1 MKRAPECMR
10 ISGFVHGVNNPE
22 LTKRLNEHVPKTMEE
37 MMTVTTA
44 FIRGE
49 TAAASKKKRSRT
61 METHRI
67 NPKGMF
73 LSRNLTSEVSHGKDG
88 GLAGH
93 STATVCSLKQIER
106 VGAAGRLSHLIKKLS
121 KNDKAESDS
130 KLCPCQ
136 RIITFPTLTTRPWGQ
151 EGRLVVMMIEE
162 CATVTTSFTETLK
175 EAEVRHENFKIALH
189 PNFLD
194 QEVAIGGMISA
205 KGRIELCSL
214 LKKNL
219 DIFVWQPSD
228 MTGVLRPI
236 AEHRL
241 NIREGYSPIRQKKRG
256 QAPERAKAIQA
267 ERNPE
272 SRLLH
277 DPTHQLNISA
287 PLLPGVTKWRVMLGV
302 HISRYRQGHSVKG
315 TDLADFP
322 CREASQQHQRYV
334 SDRNPTSVVVI
345 IHGQIIMCRWIRC
358 WPYTDLCRW
367 ERRVHVALRWGF
379 SNVHVSVDSK
389 LVANQFLGTYDA
401 KEENMVKY
409 LKKAKSLIN
418 GFVNF
423 SISQVPRGKNKKADA
438 LRKITST
445 SFAHLSK
452 QVLVEVL
459 KEKSIQEEE
468 VATVEE
474 EEGPTWMTLIMDYL
488 KDGTLLGDRK
498 EASKLRI
505 KAR

>member
-1 MKRAPECMR
+1 MKGAPECMR

-49 TAAASKKKRSRT
+49 TAATSKKKG
-61 METHRI
+61 HAPWKLQDQ
-67 NPKGMF
+67 PK
-73 LSRNLTSEVSHGKDG
+73 RH
-88 GLAGH
+88 
-93 STATVCSLKQIER
+93 
-106 VGAAGRLSHLIKKLS
+106 
-121 KNDKAESDS
+121 NDKAESDS

-194 QEVAIGGMISA
+194 QEVAIG
-205 KGRIELCSL
+205 
-214 LKKNL
+214 
-219 DIFVWQPSD
+219 D
-228 MTGVLRPI
+228 MTRVLRPI

-256 QAPERAKAIQA
+256 QAPERTKAIQA

-334 SDRNPTSVVVI
+334 SVHRSI
-345 IHGQIIMCRWIRC
+345 IEAE
-358 WPYTDLCRW
+358 Y
-367 ERRVHVALRWGF
+367 EALIAGLRIAAQMGVR
-379 SNVHVSVDSK
+379 NVHVSVDSK

-409 LKKAKSLIN
+409 LEKAKSLIS
-418 GFVNF
+418 GFANF

-474 EEGPTWMTLIMDYL
+474 EEGPTWMTPIMDYL
-488 KDGTLLGDRK
+488 KDGTLLGDIK

-505 KAR
+505 RAR